1 VDAAE
6 LDSYRYLML
15 NVRVVGKLLNN
26 HELDQAE
33 DVDVV
38 EQIERQH
45 VQIISKKKF
54 FTLLQNLCRYGF
66 RWRRK

>member
-45 VQIISKKKF
+45 VQIIS
-54 FTLLQNLCRYGF
+54 
-66 RWRRK
+66 